1 MLNPFV
7 FGAYPKLEQ
16 EHRVARDVYREQDQ
30 AQPGRPATALHQL
43 TVGLG
48 KVLIEVGSKLVEEE
62 PAQCKQETLAA

>member
-7 FGAYPKLEQ
+7 FAAYPKLEQ

-30 AQPGRPATALHQL
+30 AQPSGPATALHQL

-48 KVLIEVGSKLVEEE
+48 RVLIEVGSKLVEEE
-62 PAQCKQETLAA
+62 PAPCTQGTLAS